1 MQLVNDFLLKAPRAA
16 VWAALT
22 DPATAVA
29 CMPGAT
35 LTQTLGEH
43 AFKATVSLKVGPIK
57 LQFAGEGELCNLSA
71 DGTYGEMRAK
81 GSDSKGRGSFKT
93 EMKFHVVAEGP
104 QTRVKVE
111 TDLTL
116 TGSVAQY
123 GRGSGIVR
131 EVASQLTTDFTRNLE
146 AKVLSDAH
154 DTPADQ
160 AAQEIIS
167 SDQDKRTPETK
178 QPATSI
184 DLPKLVLT
192 GFIRW
197 FRSLFRN
204 KL

>member
-22 DPATAVA
+22 DPQTAVG

-35 LTQTLGEH
+35 LTQTVGERG
-43 AFKATVSLKVGPIK
+43 FKATVALKVGPIK
-57 LQFAGEGELCNLSA
+57 LQFAGEGELCNLSD

-93 EMKFHVVAEGP
+93 EMKFHVVSEGLA
-104 QTRVKVE
+104 TRVKVE
-111 TDLTL
+111 TELSL

-131 EVASQLTTDFTRNLE
+131 EVASQLTNDFTRNLE

-154 DTPADQ
+154 ALAVEDLQGAQQPTGAPEPSK
-160 AAQEIIS
+160 AA
-167 SDQDKRTPETK
+167 P
-178 QPATSI
+178 SI
-184 DLPKLVLT
+184 DLPKLVMT
-192 GFIRW
+192 GFFRW
-197 FRSLFRN
+197 FRSLFRKN
-204 KL
+204 I